1 MKNVIA
7 IAISALFATAAFA
20 SPITVPATV
29 STGGVAG
36 LAGVSAAVGGTS
48 SASLAGGSSQS
59 GAQSLQAATIAVT
72 SSYNIPGGAVGQAAT
87 ATIGAVGTTS
97 SQNYAY
103 NLSSGAASGGAATVG
118 QAFQGAAGSAQ
129 THSSNTSN
137 AEIPTG
143 YASGAEGSSTGATII
158 AGTNQGAAISSVSGG
173 NFGAE
178 VGFTTNN
185 TSVSVPTDSST
196 VSTQNGDGVQL
207 TAGAIGGTYAS
218 TSSADGVYADGN
230 AIDFGGNS
238 NQIPTTITVT
248 TPGSWNHPG
257 STTTVANPALSSTAS
272 GSFSASANI
281 GALSTTA
288 PISDAAPL

>member
-143 YASGAEGSSTGATII
+143 YASGAEGSKVQQSRRCRVATS
-158 AGTNQGAAISSVSGG
+158 ALKSVSR
-173 NFGAE
+173 
-178 VGFTTNN
+178 
-185 TSVSVPTDSST
+185 
-196 VSTQNGDGVQL
+196 
-207 TAGAIGGTYAS
+207 
-218 TSSADGVYADGN
+218 
-230 AIDFGGNS
+230 
-238 NQIPTTITVT
+238 PTTPRFRCRR
-248 TPGSWNHPG
+248 TP
-257 STTTVANPALSSTAS
+257 ARCRRKTAMA
-272 GSFSASANI
+272 FS
-281 GALSTTA
+281 
-288 PISDAAPL
+288 